1 MQEKNKLYKDMNR
14 LIAYYKGLTTWSRW
28 VNLNVDASK
37 TKVFFLG
44 ISPTHYE
51 YVNTSSSS
59 HFNFIL
65 HSLAF

>member
-1 MQEKNKLYKDMNR
+1 MQEGNKWYKDMNR

-28 VNLNVDASK
+28 INLNVDASK

-51 YVNTSSSS
+51 YANPSSSS
-59 HFNFIL
+59 NFNWF
-65 HSLAF
+65 